1 MLVNKSSTRLPD
13 VNHDATANAALD
25 DVAGRLDHL
34 GKPDLPRH
42 GRKLSPIE
50 VARQPLSRHCRSAIG
65 RTTEPMPRSEAP
77 RRINGA
83 TEVGKSMP
91 PASPQSRRTASS
103 KAHWRAWSSWPRR
116 AARPALFSQRF
127 CGLFAFDDV
136 GRRQDLSNDWPAL
149 AGRSRP

>member
-34 GKPDLPRH
+34 GTPDLPRH
-42 GRKLSPIE
+42 GRKLSPIK
-50 VARQPLSRHCRSAIG
+50 VARQPLPRHSPIG
-65 RTTEPMPRSEAP
+65 RLTESMPRSEAA

-103 KAHWRAWSSWPRR
+103 KAHWRA
-116 AARPALFSQRF
+116 
-127 CGLFAFDDV
+127 
-136 GRRQDLSNDWPAL
+136 
-149 AGRSRP
+149 

>member
-34 GKPDLPRH
+34 GTPDLPRH

-50 VARQPLSRHCRSAIG
+50 VARQPLPRHSPIGHRTPDGVDAEKRSSTQDKRRDRG
-65 RTTEPMPRSEAP
+65 RQ
-77 RRINGA
+77 IL
-83 TEVGKSMP
+83 P

-103 KAHWRAWSSWPRR
+103 KAHWQACSSW
-116 AARPALFSQRF
+116 L
-127 CGLFAFDDV
+127 
-136 GRRQDLSNDWPAL
+136 
-149 AGRSRP
+149 